1 MMTLSFLYDC
11 SCLSLIQAKFL
22 CVKHNSNSGNPVKIL
37 LPCVLHHQH
46 DEQQQYK
53 HHLRY

>member
-1 MMTLSFLYDC
+1 MTLSFLYDC

-53 HHLRY
+53 HHLQY